1 MAGRKPKPTALKA
14 LTGNPGKRLL
24 NASEPAF
31 TGTPRCP
38 TWLNKIAKAEWRR
51 IVAEMAALDMLR
63 SVDTAALAAYCLAFA
78 RWRSAEE
85 IVEREGQIHDEP
97 ILDKEG
103 KVVGHKKKRHP
114 ATTVARE
121 ERAAMI
127 KAAALFGFDP
137 SSRSRLSV
145 APPREKTLDDHLDG
159 NDDHDPAYVQ

>member
-1 MAGRKPKPTALKA
+1 MAGRRPKPTALKL
-14 LTGNPGKRLL
+14 LTGNPGKRPL
-24 NASEPAF
+24 NDSEPHF
-31 TGTPRCP
+31 GGSPKCP
-38 TWLNKIAKAEWRR
+38 SWLPKVAKAEWRR
-51 IVAEMAALDMLR
+51 VAAELEALDMLR

-97 ILDKEG
+97 ILDKNG
-103 KVVGHKKKRHP
+103 TVVGHKKKRHP

-145 APPREKTLDDHLDG
+145 APKGKNPDDDLTR
-159 NDDHDPAYVQ
+159 DDEHDPAYVN